1 MTQDPDRDLL
11 RSHTITTAKLL
22 GIDLAEDEIEPVLEQ
37 VVRVA
42 GLVEQ
47 LDRIDDDR
55 ITPAPRF
62 RAGPATGQPTIGE
75 PPTSDR

>member
-1 MTQDPDRDLL
+1 MSEPDRDLL
-11 RSHTITTAKLL
+11 RSHTITTAELL
-22 GIDLAEDEIEPVLEQ
+22 GIDLAEEEIEPVLEQ

-42 GLVEQ
+42 GLVAQ

-62 RAGPATGQPTIGE
+62 RAGPPAGGPQVGGP
-75 PPTSDR
+75 